1 MQRILIIDDE
11 EAARDILMLIL
22 ESEGYHVV
30 EAKNGQEG
38 VELFQRQPF
47 DLVVTD
53 LVMPV
58 KDGLKTIIELRQT
71 DPGIPVLAIS
81 GGGAIEKERYLSIAG
96 YIDGVMTLPK
106 PYSRK
111 NLLDAVLSLVQP
123 AS

>member
-11 EAARDILMLIL
+11 EAARDILRLIL

>member
-1 MQRILIIDDE
+1 MQRVLIIDDE
-11 EAARDILMLIL
+11 EPARDILRLIL
-22 ESEGYHVV
+22 ETEGYQVV
-30 EAKNGQEG
+30 EARNGQEG

-47 DLVVTD
+47 DLVITD

-58 KDGLKTIIELRQT
+58 KDGLKTIIELRRT

-106 PYSRK
+106 PYSRS
-111 NLLDAVLSLVQP
+111 NLLDAVLSLVQRD
-123 AS
+123 S